1 MNRKEFFKKLG
12 LGALVVAVAPKVLAE
27 KENGHLMTV
36 SRTPD
41 HEDTFK
47 DGLLTNEEG
56 IPYKCTS
63 SYNVQSDSYDRLEPI
78 MDHILKMDMHA
89 QYLMNRGEITVA
101 DCLEYYKSVYKH
113 TL

>member
-78 MDHILKMDMHA
+78 MDHKLQLDMYAPH
-89 QYLMNRGEITVA
+89 LINNGVITVE
-101 DCLEYYKSVYKH
+101 DYLEFYKSVYKH
-113 TL
+113 TP